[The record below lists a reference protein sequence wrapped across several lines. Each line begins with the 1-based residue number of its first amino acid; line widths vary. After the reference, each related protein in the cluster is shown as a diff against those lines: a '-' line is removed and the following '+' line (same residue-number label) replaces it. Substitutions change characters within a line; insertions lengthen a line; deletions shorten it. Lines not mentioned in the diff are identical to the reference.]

1 MCYCYLHGRP
11 NTHYNFCTISVA
23 NESIKQQPSRLIYF
37 YPSAIRTVI
46 VGGSMKKGLDILV
59 VTLHCGGI

>member
-11 NTHYNFCTISVA
+11 NTHYKFCTISA
-23 NESIKQQPSRLIYF
+23 IQI
-37 YPSAIRTVI
+37 SAIRTVI